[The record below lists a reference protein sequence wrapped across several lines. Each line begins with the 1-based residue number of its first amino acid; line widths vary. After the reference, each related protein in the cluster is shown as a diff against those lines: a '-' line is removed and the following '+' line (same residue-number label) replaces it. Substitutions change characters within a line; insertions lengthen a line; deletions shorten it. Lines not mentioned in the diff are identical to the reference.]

1 MGMATPQGG
10 NTDAT
15 KAGRPGKGGL
25 FTRQASGLVRELGI
39 PAAVGISLAS
49 VAVVNTFIN
58 FNAGLTDFSK
68 ADMYL
73 PLLAAALIWLVAMFA
88 YRHLLEAIPRAGGEY
103 VFLSRIVSPVA
114 GAMAGIGIAV
124 VFTYV
129 LAANAH
135 FAATFMPFTLASLG
149 AAFGSASIANAA
161 NDVGTNLA
169 VALISCGVMVVVA
182 LASLF
187 SLKRLAQVILA
198 LIIVQLVAFFA
209 LAVLLADHSHS
220 DFVSAFARFTHHPGA
235 YQALVSLGRSH
246 GVVYGT
252 AFAAMIGIIPFMV
265 LNYNGVLYSYYVG
278 GELRRPGRTYLYA
291 SAISIGLLVVVWVG
305 VWALLRHTAGL
316 SFMQAQA
323 NLGANDAAG
332 YAKITSLSAQAGGLG
347 YGLVLSGDPIT
358 KILFGVAVPVA
369 EIAVNLAFVAVT
381 TRVLFALAFDR
392 LLPVRVAK
400 VSERS
405 HAPVVAIGIVIVL
418 GIAFCIL
425 TTYANLSNI
434 VALESLFFALILLA
448 GGVAATFL
456 AHRRSDLVMRPGKSD
471 VARWLGVPRIT
482 WAGGL
487 TTVLALFTI
496 VEVIVHSNVY
506 GKFSA
511 ESVATL
517 VVVLLA
523 GPVVYL
529 IASSLRRR
537 RNQIDL
543 NMSMRELPPE

>member
-1 MGMATPQGG
+1 MGIAVGHSGSAPEPV
-10 NTDAT
+10 A
-15 KAGRPGKGGL
+15 KGGL

-58 FNAGLTDFSK
+58 FNAGLTDFTRS
-68 ADMYL
+68 DMYL
-73 PLLAAALIWLVAMFA
+73 PLLAGAFIWLVAMFA

-103 VFLSRIVSPVA
+103 VFLSRVVSPVA

-135 FAATFMPFTLASLG
+135 FAATFTPFMLTALG
-149 AAFGSASIANAA
+149 SAFSSASIASAA
-161 NDVGTNLA
+161 NDVSTNLA
-169 VALISCGVMVVVA
+169 VVLISCGVMVIVA

-187 SLKRLAQVILA
+187 SLKRLAQIILA
-198 LIIVQLVAFFA
+198 LIVVQLLAFLC
-209 LAVLLADHSHS
+209 LAVLLADHSHA
-220 DFVSAFARFTHHPGA
+220 DFVSAFARYTHHPGA
-235 YQALVSLGRSH
+235 YQALVSLGHSN
-246 GVVYGT
+246 GVLYGT
-252 AFAAMIGIIPFMV
+252 SFAAMIAIIPFMV

-291 SAISIGLLVVVWVG
+291 SAISIGLLVIVWGG

-316 SFMQAQA
+316 HFMQAQA
-323 NLGANDAAG
+323 NLGAGSPDA

-392 LLPVRVAK
+392 LLPLSVAK
-400 VSERS
+400 INERN
-405 HAPVVAIGIVIVL
+405 HAPLVAIGIVIVI

-425 TTYANLSNI
+425 TTYADLTNI

-456 AHRRSDLVMRPGKSD
+456 ASRRSDLLLRPGATD
-471 VARWLGVPRIT
+471 LPRWLGVPRVT
-482 WAGGL
+482 WAGAL

-496 VEVIVHSNVY
+496 VEVLVHSSVY
-506 GKFSA
+506 GKLSA
-511 ESVATL
+511 ESITTL
-517 VVVLLA
+517 VIVLGA
-523 GPVVYL
+523 GPVIYL
-529 IASSLRRR
+529 IASSMRRR
-537 RNQIDL
+537 RNQIDIG
-543 NMSMRELPPE
+543 MSMRELPPE

>member
-1 MGMATPQGG
+1 MGIAVPHSGSSTEP
-10 NTDAT
+10 
-15 KAGRPGKGGL
+15 KSGL

-58 FNAGLTDFSK
+58 FNAGLTDFTKSE
-68 ADMYL
+68 MYL
-73 PLLAAALIWLVAMFA
+73 PLLAGAVIWLVAMFA

-103 VFLSRIVSPVA
+103 VYLSRIVSPVA
-114 GAMAGIGIAV
+114 GSMAGIGIAV

-129 LAANAH
+129 LSANAH
-135 FAATFMPFTLASLG
+135 FAATFTPFMLTAL
-149 AAFGSASIANAA
+149 GSAFSSTAIANAA

-187 SLKRLAQVILA
+187 SLKRLAQIILT
-198 LIIVQLVAFFA
+198 LIIVQLVAFVA
-209 LAVLLADHSHS
+209 LALLLADHSHT
-220 DFVSAFARFTHHPGA
+220 DFVNAFARFTHHPGA
-235 YQALVSLGRSH
+235 YQALISLGKSN
-246 GVVYGT
+246 GVVYGA

-316 SFMQAQA
+316 HFMQAQA
-323 NLGANDAAG
+323 NLGANDATG
-332 YAKITSLSAQAGGLG
+332 YAKITSLNAQAGGLG

-392 LLPVRVAK
+392 LLPVSVAR
-400 VSERS
+400 VSERT

-456 AHRRSDLVMRPGKSD
+456 AHRRPDLVMRPGESD
-471 VARWLGVPRIT
+471 VARWLGIPRVT

-487 TTVLALFTI
+487 TTALAVFTI

-511 ESVATL
+511 ESVTTL

-523 GPVVYL
+523 GPVIYL
-529 IASSLRRR
+529 IASSLRRQ
-537 RNQIDL
+537 RNQLDL
-543 NMSMRELPPE
+543 SMSMRELPPE

>member
-1 MGMATPQGG
+1 MGIAVGHSGSAPEEPAAQ
-10 NTDAT
+10 
-15 KAGRPGKGGL
+15 GGL

-68 ADMYL
+68 SDMYL
-73 PLLAAALIWLVAMFA
+73 PLLAGAFIWLVAMFA

-103 VFLSRIVSPVA
+103 VFLSRVVSPVA

-135 FAATFMPFTLASLG
+135 FAATFTPFMLTAL
-149 AAFGSASIANAA
+149 GSAFSSGSIANAA

-169 VALISCGVMVVVA
+169 VVLISCGVMVIVA

-187 SLKRLAQVILA
+187 SLKRLAQIILA
-198 LIIVQLVAFFA
+198 LIVVQLLAFLC
-209 LAVLLADHSHS
+209 LAVLLADHSHA
-220 DFVSAFARFTHHPGA
+220 DFVSAFTRYTHHPGA
-235 YQALVSLGRSH
+235 YQALVSLGHSN
-246 GVVYGT
+246 GVLYGT
-252 AFAAMIGIIPFMV
+252 SFAAMIAIIPFMV

-291 SAISIGLLVVVWVG
+291 SAISIGLLVIVWGG

-316 SFMQAQA
+316 HFMQAQA
-323 NLGANDAAG
+323 NLGAGSPDA

-392 LLPVRVAK
+392 LLPLRVAK
-400 VSERS
+400 INERN
-405 HAPVVAIGIVIVL
+405 HAPVVAIGIVIVI

-425 TTYANLSNI
+425 TTYADLTNI

-456 AHRRSDLVMRPGKSD
+456 ASRRSDLLLRPGATD
-471 VARWLGVPRIT
+471 LPRWLGVPRVT

-496 VEVIVHSNVY
+496 VEVLVHSSVY
-506 GKFSA
+506 GKLSA
-511 ESVATL
+511 ESITTL
-517 VVVLLA
+517 VIVLGA
-523 GPVVYL
+523 GPVIYL
-529 IASSLRRR
+529 IASSMRRR
-537 RNQIDL
+537 RNQIDIS
-543 NMSMRELPPE
+543 MSMRELPPE

>member
-1 MGMATPQGG
+1 MGIAV
-10 NTDAT
+10 
-15 KAGRPGKGGL
+15 GRSGSAPEPAPKGGL

-68 ADMYL
+68 SDMYL
-73 PLLAAALIWLVAMFA
+73 PLLAGAFIWLVAMFA

-103 VFLSRIVSPVA
+103 VFLSRVVSPVA

-135 FAATFMPFTLASLG
+135 FAATFTPFMLTALG
-149 AAFGSASIANAA
+149 SAFSSASIANAA
-161 NDVGTNLA
+161 NNVGTNLA
-169 VALISCGVMVVVA
+169 VVLISCGVMVIVA

-187 SLKRLAQVILA
+187 SLKRLAQIILA
-198 LIIVQLVAFFA
+198 LIVVQLLAFLC
-209 LAVLLADHSHS
+209 LAVLLADHSHA

-235 YQALVSLGRSH
+235 YQALVSLGHSN
-246 GVVYGT
+246 GVLYGT
-252 AFAAMIGIIPFMV
+252 AFAAMIAIIPFMV

-291 SAISIGLLVVVWVG
+291 SAISIGLLVIVWGG

-316 SFMQAQA
+316 HFMQAQA
-323 NLGANDAAG
+323 NLGAGSPDA

-392 LLPVRVAK
+392 LLPLSVAK
-400 VSERS
+400 VNERN
-405 HAPVVAIGIVIVL
+405 HAPVVAIGIVIVI

-425 TTYANLSNI
+425 TTYANLTNI

-456 AHRRSDLVMRPGKSD
+456 ASRRSDLLLRPG
-471 VARWLGVPRIT
+471 ATELPRWLGVPRVT

-487 TTVLALFTI
+487 TTALALFTI
-496 VEVIVHSNVY
+496 VEVLVHSSVY
-506 GKFSA
+506 GKLSA
-511 ESVATL
+511 ESITTL
-517 VVVLLA
+517 VIVLGA

-537 RNQIDL
+537 RNQIDI